1 MNFNKLKFGAT
12 IGIIGGGQLG
22 TNAAKIALGLG
33 ADVTILDVN
42 PKRLQ
47 QLDDLFCGRVHTIM
61 SNPLNIELYVK
72 QSDLVIG
79 AVLIPGAK
87 APRLVTEDMIK
98 QMKNGSVIIDI
109 AIDQGGIFETTDKIT
124 THDDPTYVKHGVVH
138 YAVANMPGAVPRT
151 STLALNNATLPY
163 ALMLANKGYR

>member
-1 MNFNKLKFGAT
+1 M
-12 IGIIGGGQLG
+12 IYS
-22 TNAAKIALGLG
+22 
-33 ADVTILDVN
+33 V
-42 PKRLQ
+42 
-47 QLDDLFCGRVHTIM
+47 GRVHTIM

-109 AIDQGGIFETTDKIT
+109 AIDQGGILKQLIKLRHMMILHILSMVWFIMQLQICQ
-124 THDDPTYVKHGVVH
+124 VQ
-138 YAVANMPGAVPRT
+138 
-151 STLALNNATLPY
+151 
-163 ALMLANKGYR
+163 YRVLQH

>member
-1 MNFNKLKFGAT
+1 
-12 IGIIGGGQLG
+12 
-22 TNAAKIALGLG
+22 
-33 ADVTILDVN
+33 
-42 PKRLQ
+42 
-47 QLDDLFCGRVHTIM
+47 M

-109 AIDQGGIFETTDKIT
+109 AIDQGGILKQLIKLRHMMILHILSMVWFIMQLQICL
-124 THDDPTYVKHGVVH
+124 VQ
-138 YAVANMPGAVPRT
+138 
-151 STLALNNATLPY
+151 
-163 ALMLANKGYR
+163 YRVLRR

>member
-1 MNFNKLKFGAT
+1 
-12 IGIIGGGQLG
+12 
-22 TNAAKIALGLG
+22 
-33 ADVTILDVN
+33 
-42 PKRLQ
+42 
-47 QLDDLFCGRVHTIM
+47 M

-124 THDDPTYVKHGVVH
+124 THDDPHILSMVWFIMQLQICQVQ
-138 YAVANMPGAVPRT
+138 
-151 STLALNNATLPY
+151 
-163 ALMLANKGYR
+163 YRVLRR